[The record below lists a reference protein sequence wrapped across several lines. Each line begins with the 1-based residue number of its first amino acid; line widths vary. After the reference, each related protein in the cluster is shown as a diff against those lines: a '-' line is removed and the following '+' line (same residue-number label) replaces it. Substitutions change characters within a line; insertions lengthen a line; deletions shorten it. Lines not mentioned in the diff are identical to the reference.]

1 MIDFNSQ
8 RIILTKTSYH
18 SFLTKGERLER
29 FGLGKR
35 ILLQNV
41 TSEELNKAI
50 DYVTGSEEV
59 KRKVGEVSEAV
70 RKDDAMDRLCDLIEE
85 TCSRKDP

>member
-1 MIDFNSQ
+1 MLIALFLQ
-8 RIILTKTSYH
+8 TS
-18 SFLTKGERLER
+18 SFHTGERLER

-41 TSEELNKAI
+41 TSEELDKVI
-50 DYVTGSEEV
+50 DHVTGSEV
-59 KRKVGEVSEAV
+59 IKRNMKEVSEVV

-85 TCSRKDP
+85 TCSRNEL